1 MPGGI
6 NSSAKASAMKM
17 RRHSVYVVYRISEMR
32 NMQKSE
38 EMAE

>member
-17 RRHSVYVVYRISEMR
+17 RRHSVYDIFL
-32 NMQKSE
+32 
-38 EMAE
+38 AEHKNKTV